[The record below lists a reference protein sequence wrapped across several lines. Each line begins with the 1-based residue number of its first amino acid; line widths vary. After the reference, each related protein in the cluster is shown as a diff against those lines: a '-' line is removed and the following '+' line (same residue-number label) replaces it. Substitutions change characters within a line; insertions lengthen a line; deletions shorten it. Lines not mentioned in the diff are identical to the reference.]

1 MARLLLNRLAGR
13 TDRKPPIKIM
23 ALSVKSKFAGLL
35 RGLLRQFDDRAPATP
50 TPVTPPATAAAPP
63 TAAHAHKNAPP
74 ARPTSAEGIELPL
87 ASIITA
93 LPIDLRAKLIT
104 VPPAGLTICLPAET
118 VMAQLAFGAVKI
130 SFGEL
135 RQLAPGI
142 FANTSGD
149 HDNRTIN
156 LPLNE
161 ILSRLNPA
169 LLARRSAQKTEVSDD
184 IAGPFGGRGQGITF
198 TTQSLKT
205 PPAAPK
211 NPPADPEPVPLR
223 APVNLPSHTFTPPP
237 RAVSPPT
244 LPMTFPPRQ
253 TAPTHLT
260 PPPAPKP
267 AGNGNGHGNGNG
279 NGHATPPLG
288 MKFSAVP
295 VPSPVPPPAAR
306 PEPAQPTPSGQVI
319 FVSLISLA
327 ESWPEE
333 LRNEILRLNLAG
345 AKVPLPVAAVE
356 PGLKRGRVTLS
367 WKQLRTLVQPASAPS
382 PNDGLELD
390 LPLKVLAPAFLQA
403 QKNLQPASRKVSVS
417 EEIPNLFFG
426 FPQPA
431 AEPVA
436 APVPAASTAPAVP
449 QRLETKTTDT
459 NYFGRAT
466 ESETELRRTENPA
479 TDFLTRQAHPK
490 EVVKRAAFLPG
501 VAGAVVAL
509 PDGLRVASEVPA
521 DLNADTLAAFLPQIF
536 ERLNQSTRELRM
548 GPLNNVSFTVGNVPW
563 KIFRVSSVYFAAF
576 GRAGENLPTAQLAGM
591 AMELDRKKSK

>member
-1 MARLLLNRLAGR
+1 MARLLLIRLAGR
-13 TDRKPPIKIM
+13 IDRTQPIKTM

-35 RGLLRQFDDRAPATP
+35 RGLLRQFDDRAPAASAPITP
-50 TPVTPPATAAAPP
+50 PPATAS
-63 TAAHAHKNAPP
+63 HSQKNSPP
-74 ARPTSAEGIELPL
+74 ARPTSPDGIELPV
-87 ASIITA
+87 APIIAA
-93 LPIDLRAKLIT
+93 LPLELRAKLIS

-118 VMAQLAFGAVKI
+118 VMTQLAFGAVKI

-142 FANTSGD
+142 FANAAGD

-169 LLARRSAQKTEVSDD
+169 LLARRTIQKTEVSDD

-198 TTQSLKT
+198 TTQSLK
-205 PPAAPK
+205 PAPAAPK
-211 NPPADPEPVPLR
+211 NLPPEPEHVPPR
-223 APVNLPSHTFTPPP
+223 TPVNLPSPTFTPPP
-237 RAVSPPT
+237 RAVTPPT

-253 TAPTHLT
+253 TAPTALT

-267 AGNGNGHGNGNG
+267 ASNG
-279 NGHATPPLG
+279 NGHANGNSNGNGHTAPPLE

-295 VPSPVPPPAAR
+295 VPSPVTPPAAR
-306 PEPAQPTPSGQVI
+306 PEPAQPTTSGPVI

-333 LRNEILRLNLAG
+333 LRNEIVRLNLAG
-345 AKVPLPVAAVE
+345 AKVPLAVAVVE
-356 PGLKRGRVTLS
+356 PGLKRGRVTLN

-382 PNDGLELD
+382 PNDALELD

-403 QKNLQPASRKVSVS
+403 QKNLQTGSRKVSVS

-436 APVPAASTAPAVP
+436 PAPVPAIPPAP
-449 QRLETKTTDT
+449 QRMETKTPDT
-459 NYFGRAT
+459 NYFGRAA

-490 EVVKRAAFLPG
+490 EVVKRAAILPG

-521 DLNADTLAAFLPQIF
+521 DLNPDTLAAFLPQIF

-548 GPLNNVSFTVGNVPW
+548 GPLNNVCFTVGNVPW